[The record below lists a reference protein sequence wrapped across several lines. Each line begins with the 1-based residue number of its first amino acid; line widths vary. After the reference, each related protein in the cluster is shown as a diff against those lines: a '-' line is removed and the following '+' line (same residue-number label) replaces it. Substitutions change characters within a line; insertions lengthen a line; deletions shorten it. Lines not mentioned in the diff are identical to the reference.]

1 MLTIEELNSSSSTV
15 FSNVYPSYKI
25 HVAEESLLIALMI
38 YIDSL
43 TVHYFISKSIIQSNL
58 DYPNFRTKQK
68 CKSKYKHMA
77 QYQCAHAQLRAVQ
90 PSFTMFV
97 RTIVRSTKIAFKV
110 M

>member
-25 HVAEESLLIALMI
+25 HVAEESSLTALMI

-58 DYPNFRTKQK
+58 DYPNPRLSELQSQAKVQVKVQTYGIISM
-68 CKSKYKHMA
+68 CT
-77 QYQCAHAQLRAVQ
+77 CAVESSAA
-90 PSFTMFV
+90 
-97 RTIVRSTKIAFKV
+97 IVRYVCVNSS
-110 M
+110 